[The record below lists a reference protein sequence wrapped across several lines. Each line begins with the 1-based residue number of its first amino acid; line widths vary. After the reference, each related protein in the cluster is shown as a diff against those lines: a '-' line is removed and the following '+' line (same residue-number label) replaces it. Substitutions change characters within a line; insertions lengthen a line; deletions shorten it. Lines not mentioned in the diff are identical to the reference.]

1 VHKGSALT
9 VSSLG
14 SGSNGNA
21 FLIEHGE
28 LRILIDAGVPI
39 RTLVSCLKLRGLT
52 PQHLTAALVSHEH
65 SDHIRALSS
74 LLKKARLPVL
84 ATAGTHAGLPDV
96 DESLRHYI
104 DALAPFQ
111 VGNLEITP
119 VPVMHDARDPVGFS
133 ISVDDVRVSI
143 MSDLGEASDI
153 NAEFASR
160 SDHLIIESN
169 YDEHMLRA
177 GPYPAYLKKRIRSS
191 DGHLGNDDC
200 AEFLK
205 DVVRAKTSSIWLCHL
220 SENNNRPDVALNT
233 TIRSLS
239 GAGIYRTVAA
249 LPRYDGTITT
259 WDSRNRAEVIQQSTL
274 PF

>member
-1 VHKGSALT
+1 MTDASALT

-28 LRILIDAGVPI
+28 QRILIDAGVPI
-39 RTLVSCLKLRGLT
+39 RTLLACLKLRGLT
-52 PQHLTAALVSHEH
+52 PQSLTAALISHEH
-65 SDHIRALSS
+65 SDHVRALTS
-74 LLKKARLPVL
+74 LLKRAKFPVL
-84 ATAGTHAGLPDV
+84 ATRGTHSALPEI
-96 DESLRHYI
+96 DESLRYYI
-104 DALAPFQ
+104 DALAPVQ
-111 VGNLEITP
+111 VRDLEITP
-119 VPVMHDARDPVGFS
+119 IPVMHDARDPVGFS
-133 ISVDDVRVSI
+133 INVDGVRVSI
-143 MSDLGEASDI
+143 MSDLGEASEV
-153 NAEFASR
+153 NAEFAAK

-169 YDEHMLRA
+169 YDERMLRS

-205 DVVRAKTSSIWLCHL
+205 DVVRSKTSSIWLCHL
-220 SENNNRPDVALNT
+220 SENNNHPDLAVET
-233 TIRSLS
+233 TNRVLS
-239 GAGIYRTVAA
+239 GAGIFRAVAA

-259 WDSRNRAEVIQQSTL
+259 WCASDRLEVIQQSAL